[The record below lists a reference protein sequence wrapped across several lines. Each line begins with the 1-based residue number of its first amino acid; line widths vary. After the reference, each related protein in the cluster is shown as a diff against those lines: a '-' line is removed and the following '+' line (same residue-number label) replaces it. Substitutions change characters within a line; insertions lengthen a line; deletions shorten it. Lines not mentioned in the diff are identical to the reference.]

1 MPQVI
6 RSPKV
11 YDVCIIGSGAGGGT
25 AAKVL
30 TAGGLNVVMLEAG
43 PLLNPDTDFKEHI
56 WPYQLPHR
64 GADVGGRARHELN
77 GEFLAPNGFWEIE
90 GEPYTTAP
98 GTSFR
103 WFRSRIEGG
112 RTNHW
117 GRIALR
123 MSPRDFKARST
134 DGMGDDWPITYEEL
148 APYYDKVESYIGVF
162 GSKENIPSAPDGI
175 FLPPPRPRCTET
187 LVKKA
192 CDHLNILCV
201 SSRMAILT
209 QPLNGRAPCH
219 YCAQCGRGCITASNF
234 SSSQVM
240 IPPAQATGRFTL
252 IPNAMAREIFL
263 GKDGRAQG
271 VSYIDK
277 ATGRETRVR
286 ARAFVVAASA
296 CESARLLLNSR
307 SSAFPDGLANS
318 SGTVGRYL
326 TDSVGSN
333 TSGFFPQ
340 LEKVP
345 AHNHDG
351 VGGMHMYMPWWKFD
365 RKNDFLRG
373 YHIEFGG
380 GRQMPGVGQFD
391 GVCREYEGYGASL
404 KRKCRSSYGAF
415 IGFSGRG
422 EMIPNADTWCEIDP
436 NVVDRWGIPVLRF
449 HFAWSDNEIKM
460 AKDMQQTF
468 RAIIENAGGVVVEQT
483 EPEPPGGTLL
493 SSAKAKPMEAGPKTA
508 SPYGISEGGEIIH
521 ELGTARMGDDPKTS
535 VLNKYCQA
543 HDVNNVFVTDGACF
557 VSNSDKNPTLSIM
570 ALSWRASEHLLDQAR
585 KGEI

>member
-30 TAGGLNVVMLEAG
+30 TEGGLNVVMLEAG
-43 PLLNPDTDFKEHI
+43 PLLNPSKDYKEHV
-56 WPYQLPHR
+56 WPYALPHR
-64 GADVGGRARHELN
+64 GADIGGRARHELN

-90 GEPYTTAP
+90 GEPYTTAS
-98 GTSFR
+98 GSDFR

-123 MSPRDFKARST
+123 IAPADFKARSR
-134 DGMGDDWPITYEEL
+134 DGLGDDWPISYEDL
-148 APYYDKVESYIGVF
+148 APYYDKVDSFIGVF
-162 GSKENIPSAPDGI
+162 GTKENIPSAPDGM

-201 SSRMAILT
+201 PSRMAILT
-209 QPLNGRAPCH
+209 KPLNGRAPCH
-219 YCAQCGRGCITASNF
+219 YCAQCGRGCISASNF

-252 IPNAMAREIFL
+252 IANAMAREIVV
-263 GKDGRAQG
+263 GKDGQAQA

-277 ATGRETRVR
+277 TTHKEMRVH
-286 ARAFVVAASA
+286 AKAFVVAAST

-307 SSAFPDGLANS
+307 STLFPNGLANS
-318 SGTVGRYL
+318 SGVVGRYL
-326 TDSVGSN
+326 TDSVGTN
-333 TSGFFPQ
+333 ASGYFPQ
-340 LEKVP
+340 LAAVAP
-345 AHNHDG
+345 HNHDG
-351 VGGMHMYMPWWKFD
+351 IGGMHMYMPWWKFD
-365 RKNDFLRG
+365 GKNDFPRG

-380 GRQMPGVGQFD
+380 GRHMPGVGQF
-391 GVCREYEGYGASL
+391 ETEGYGASL
-404 KRKCRSSYGAF
+404 KQKCRSTYGTF

-422 EMIPNADTWCEIDP
+422 EMIPNPDTYCEIDP
-436 NVVDRWGIPVLRF
+436 DVVDKWGIPVLRF

-460 AKDMQQTF
+460 AKDMQETF
-468 RAIIENAGGVVVEQT
+468 RAIVEEAGGT
-483 EPEPPGGTLL
+483 FYSRATPEG
-493 SSAKAKPMEAGPKTA
+493 K
-508 SPYGISEGGEIIH
+508 SPYGISDGGEIIH
-521 ELGTARMGDDPKTS
+521 ELGTVRMGDDPKTS
-535 VLNKYCQA
+535 VLNKNCQA
-543 HDVNNVFVTDGACF
+543 HDVKNLFVADGACF
-557 VSNSDKNPTLSIM
+557 VSGPEKNPTLSIM
-570 ALSWRASEHLLDQAR
+570 ALSWRTSEYLLDQAK